1 MTRTSRR
8 RIASVVSSLA
18 FAAGLSIS
26 QAFATGAPPP
36 PPEPGMGG
44 MPGAAILQQAP
55 SPMDAF
61 RETLRQFGS
70 FETHPLYGEVWK
82 PSEQIAMPGWS
93 PYPRCHWQFDREQR
107 TWVFADP
114 TPWGAIV
121 HRHGRWANDPQHGWI
136 WAADA
141 NFGPGWVVWRA
152 EPHQVS
158 WAPMLPEQHGNQPP
172 REGWQTQDQASFNSG
187 CRQAA
192 PPAPAARIAPPM
204 APVAPAMSYGGP
216 DYGPGPGYIGGGT
229 AFIPGGV
236 VLIDRCRHR
245 PWAPGCRPGHVGLP
259 PSCSTGI
266 RPSWCRPICA
276 TNPFAPGCRRPGHVV
291 GGVRLPPGATPG
303 PLGSLCGRNPAHPAC
318 RQVRPLRPGPFI
330 GRPGPRPGPFIGRPA
345 PRPGPF
351 IGRPGPRPGPFMGRP
366 GPRPGFAMG
375 GRGHFGGRFARR

>member
-1 MTRTSRR
+1 MTPKLRF
-8 RIASVVSSLA
+8 RIPSLVSSLA
-18 FAAGLSIS
+18 LAVSLSIGQALAAG
-26 QAFATGAPPP
+26 AGTPPP
-36 PPEPGMGG
+36 PPPAEG
-44 MPGAAILQQAP
+44 MPGAAIQQQAP
-55 SPMDAF
+55 SAMDGF
-61 RETLRQFGS
+61 RETLQQFGS

-82 PSEQIAMPGWS
+82 PSEQIAAPGWS
-93 PYPRCHWQFDREQR
+93 PYPRCHWQYDREQR
-107 TWVFADP
+107 SWVFADP

-136 WAADA
+136 WAADTH
-141 NFGPGWVVWRA
+141 FGPGWVVWRA

-172 REGWQTQDQASFNSG
+172 RDGWQTQDQASFNSG
-187 CRQAA
+187 CRSAA
-192 PPAPAARIAPPM
+192 PR
-204 APVAPAMSYGGP
+204 APVASLPPPQAPAYRGPAYMAEGPAYIAGGP
-216 DYGPGPGYIGGGT
+216 
-229 AFIPGGV
+229 AFIPGGL

-245 PWAPGCRPGHVGLP
+245 PWARGCRPGHVGLP

-276 TNPFAPGCRRPGHVV
+276 TNPFAPGCRRPGPVV

-303 PLGSLCGRNPAHPAC
+303 PLGSLCARAPGHPAC

-330 GRPGPRPGPFIGRPA
+330 GRPGPRPGPFIGRPG

-351 IGRPGPRPGPFMGRP
+351 IGRG

-375 GRGHFGGRFARR
+375 GRGHSAGRFARR